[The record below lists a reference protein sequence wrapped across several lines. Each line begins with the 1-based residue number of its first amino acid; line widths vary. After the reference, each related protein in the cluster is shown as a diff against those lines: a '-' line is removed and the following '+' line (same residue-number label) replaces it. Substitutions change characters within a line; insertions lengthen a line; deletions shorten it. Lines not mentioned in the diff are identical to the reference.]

1 MSLLQLRITYENNP
15 FKDNKIE
22 IAQQKAK
29 SVAKNN
35 EELSS
40 ISIDWFI
47 HKVQHFIAIEK
58 AYINLNVGGKAD
70 SNFSFSLHE
79 HFTYTFPKFA
89 TALHGPKV
97 KKLEVSPRG
106 DARLMTSPFS
116 PKAGKT
122 DREACAKLANVRLD
136 TSKEFRGTHTSS
148 LSVRRAELSPA
159 LVDFVDPLD
168 QNKNKKLNNTLKVLT
183 NKKDESAKL
192 SVTSQSPF
200 VTTPQSEY
208 FGGKKLLTGGF
219 IPSKFGNNGTKEL
232 VIGKNEFPYA
242 IHPPPD
248 NKKKLDN
255 DRMNTSYSELL
266 KKRNPYSAKAW

>member
-15 FKDNKIE
+15 FKDDKIE
-22 IAQQKAK
+22 IAQKKAK
-29 SVAKNN
+29 SVVKNN

-40 ISIDWFI
+40 LCIDWFI
-47 HKVQHFIAIEK
+47 HKVQQFFAIEK

-97 KKLEVSPRG
+97 KKLEVSTRG
-106 DARLMTSPFS
+106 GDSRLIASPFS
-116 PKAGKT
+116 PQAGKVS
-122 DREACAKLANVRLD
+122 DREACAKIANVRLD

-159 LVDFVDPLD
+159 LVDFVDPQD
-168 QNKNKKLNNTLKVLT
+168 QNKSKTFCSTL
-183 NKKDESAKL
+183 KKDELAK
-192 SVTSQSPF
+192 VTFTNQSPLM
-200 VTTPQSEY
+200 TSQSEY

-232 VIGKNEFPYA
+232 VVGKNEFPFA
-242 IHPPPD
+242 IQPPQD
-248 NKKKLDN
+248 NKKKLGH
-255 DRMNTSYSELL
+255 DRMNTSYSDLL